1 VARKQTPERVIERR
15 RAAALA
21 RHYREQEGLKVSE
34 IAARLGRAPA
44 TISAYLNDPDG
55 SKNKHSKSAYR
66 GTCQRCG
73 APTWGSGPGRSRTTC
88 ARCNGRGTLQ
98 WQPDVIEAALRAW
111 NLMYGEAA
119 SSTDLSLAHAKR
131 AAERGNRE
139 RLQRLRT
146 GWDRGRWPSASV
158 VQYHYG
164 SVANAN
170 RIALADRSADD
181 PHP

>member
-1 VARKQTPERVIERR
+1 VGTKQTPQRVIERR

-44 TISAYLNDPDG
+44 TISAYLYDPDG
-55 SKNKHSKSAYR
+55 TKTKRTKSAYR

-98 WQPDVIEAALRAW
+98 WQRDVIEAALRAW
-111 NLMYGEAA
+111 NVMYGEAA

-131 AAERGNRE
+131 AAERGNGE
-139 RLQRLRT
+139 RLQRLHA
-146 GWDRGRWPSASV
+146 GWDGGRWPPASV

-164 SVANAN
+164 TVANAN
-170 RIALADRSADD
+170 RIALADQASHD
-181 PHP
+181 PAP